1 MTQIQSLQARE
12 ILDSRGLPT
21 LEVDIRLVDGSFGR
35 ASVPSGKSTGRRE
48 AFELRDGDSSR
59 FAGAGVLHAVR
70 NVMEIIQPALRG
82 FDAADQMAL
91 DCRLTELDGTDNKQK
106 LGANAILA
114 CSIAATRA
122 VAQSRDLPLVQHLAD
137 LYGQGKLEFP
147 IPMMNVIN
155 GGKHADSG
163 ISTQEFMLVPHGAP
177 DIHSAIRMGAETYQ
191 ALSRILKAEGY
202 RISVGD
208 EGGFA
213 PQLPST
219 VDALAV
225 LMKAIEEAG
234 YRPGSD
240 ISLALDF
247 AANDFWYEG
256 RYRFEG
262 HDWTAVDMAR
272 YCLDIAQRFPI
283 VSVEDP
289 LAEEDWPGWIELTKH
304 MNTASL
310 QCVGDDIFVTNARI
324 FSSGIEQGI
333 ANAILIKPNQIGT
346 VSETFAAL
354 RMAERSRYR
363 TVMSHRSGETDDAF
377 IADLAVATHVGQ
389 MKSGAPARGERVA
402 KYNQLMRLYERFSHV
417 GMANSLYGISN

>member
-21 LEVDIRLVDGSFGR
+21 LEVDVRLLDGALGR
-35 ASVPSGKSTGRRE
+35 ASVPSGKSTGSRE

-59 FAGAGVLHAVR
+59 FAGAGVLRAVR
-70 NVMEIIQPALRG
+70 NVKDIIQPALRG
-82 FDAADQMAL
+82 IDAADQMAL
-91 DCRLTELDGTDNKQK
+91 DSRLIELDGTDNKQK
-106 LGANAILA
+106 LGANAMLA

-122 VAQSRDLPLVQHLAD
+122 VAKSRDLPLAQHLAD

-147 IPMMNVIN
+147 VPMMNVIN

-177 DIHSAIRMGAETYQ
+177 DIRSAIRMGAETYQ
-191 ALSRILKAEGY
+191 VLSRILKADGY

-219 VDALAV
+219 VDALAILV
-225 LMKAIEEAG
+225 KAIEEAG
-234 YRPGSD
+234 YQPGSD

-247 AANDFWYEG
+247 AANDFWHEG

-262 HDWTAVDMAR
+262 HDWTALDMAG
-272 YCLDIAQRFPI
+272 YCLDLADRFPI

-289 LAEEDWPGWIELTKH
+289 LAEEDWPGWGELTRQL
-304 MNTASL
+304 NAASL
-310 QCVGDDIFVTNARI
+310 QCVGDDIFVTNVRI
-324 FSSGIEQGI
+324 FSAGIEQGI

-377 IADLAVATHVGQ
+377 IADLALATHVGQ

-402 KYNQLMRLYERFSHV
+402 KYNQLMRLSEQFSHAS
-417 GMANSLYGISN
+417 MASGVYGASH